1 MKATFR
7 PRALVGATLLA
18 LWAGSAFAQRGED
31 LLDIYRL
38 ASNNDA
44 VIRQARAQFNATHT
58 NVSEALANWLPNIT
72 LQGQSARNTQAPTVS
87 HKLSEGFNTHNY
99 SLNLTQN
106 LINFE
111 AWYSFQSVRQNDRQ
125 AMTTL
130 AQAEQQ
136 LILRVAGAYF
146 DVLRSQNNL
155 ALFEAEE
162 NAAREVMNQSQER
175 YDLGF
180 GQISDIFDSQA
191 AHARARVNR
200 MDEANLLRQRI
211 QALEI
216 ITGGAHSELRSLNDN
231 FPVVSADPHSIEEWL
246 ELTQQNNL
254 AIKSA
259 QFTLASTELQAK
271 AAKAAMLPTLTIN
284 GNYSDTAERD
294 NPFAFISGA
303 SNSSA
308 IGVTL
313 SMPLS
318 RGGANRAR
326 LQRAYYTIDANKEA
340 LSQVERQNLAQTR
353 NSFNNIETALETV
366 AARLETIQ
374 LAERAL
380 EATEVGIEVG
390 TRNIVDLM
398 QAQRTL
404 YQARRDYANAR
415 FDYVINTLN
424 LKQAAGTL
432 SPQDVIDLN
441 EWLR

>member
-7 PRALVGATLLA
+7 PRALLGATLLA
-18 LWAGSAFAQRGED
+18 LWAGSASGQRAED
-31 LLDIYRL
+31 LLEIYRL
-38 ASNNDA
+38 AADNDA
-44 VIRQARAQFNATHT
+44 VIRQARAQYSATHL
-58 NVSEALANWLPNIT
+58 NVNEALANWLPTVT

-87 HKLSEGFNTHNY
+87 HSLSEGFNTHSY

-106 LINFE
+106 LLNFE
-111 AWYSFQSVRQNDRQ
+111 AWYSFQSVRENDRQ
-125 AMTTL
+125 AMTNL

-136 LILRVAGAYF
+136 LILRVAAAYF

-155 ALFEAEE
+155 VLFEAEE

-180 GQISDIFDSQA
+180 GQISDVFDAQA
-191 AHARARVNR
+191 AHARARVSR

-211 QALEI
+211 QTLEI
-216 ITGGAHSELRSLNDN
+216 ITGGNHSILETLNEN
-231 FPVVSADPHSIEEWL
+231 FPVVSADPHSIDEWVQRTL
-246 ELTQQNNL
+246 QNNL
-254 AIKSA
+254 AIKA
-259 QFTLASTELQAK
+259 AEFTLASTEFQAK
-271 AAKAAMLPTLTIN
+271 AAKSAMLPTLTIN
-284 GNYSDTAERD
+284 GNYNDTAERD
-294 NPFAFISGA
+294 NPFAFISQA

-313 SMPLS
+313 SMPLF

-340 LSQVERQNLAQTR
+340 LSQVERENTALTR

-374 LAERAL
+374 FAERAL

-398 QAQRTL
+398 QAQRIL
-404 YQARRDYANAR
+404 FQARRDYANAR
-415 FDYVINTLN
+415 FDYIINTLT
-424 LKQAAGTL
+424 LKQAAGIL